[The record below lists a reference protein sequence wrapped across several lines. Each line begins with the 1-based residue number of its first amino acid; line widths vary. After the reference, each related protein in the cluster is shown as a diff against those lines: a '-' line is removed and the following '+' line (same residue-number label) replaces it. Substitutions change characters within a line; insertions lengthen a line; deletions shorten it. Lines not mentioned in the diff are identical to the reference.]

1 MFVQTLANISPSK
14 DNIVNDNVRYID
26 WKRGGLY
33 TFTIDDYDELI
44 QNEKLFARK
53 FGENVDME
61 IVNKLYEYVS
71 NN

>member
-26 WKRGGLY
+26 WKRGGPY